1 MRTLQADADALRGGL
16 AFSAADRYQ
25 ALIYPEFACAADYL
39 PAEALVFFCD
49 HGNLR
54 RSAQRA
60 QEELGM
66 MLDSLLQ
73 SGLLCG
79 ELCDFSADWEQLCG
93 RVAGHGAAFFDS
105 FLAASYPQSLQPSLL
120 VNVTAKQLPVLRR
133 QSGRRRPRTSRSI
146 RKTTMPPL
154 CCAAT
159 AAAVR
164 SSPSSCGRSI
174 FPPSSPFR

>member
-1 MRTLQADADALRGGL
+1 MPSRR
-16 AFSAADRYQ
+16 ADRYQ

-105 FLAASYPQSLQPSLL
+105 VPRRELPAEPAAVAARKCHGQ
-120 VNVTAKQLPVLRR
+120 AAAVLRR
-133 QSGRRRPRTSRSI
+133 QSGCGGLGPRVLSE
-146 RKTTMPPL
+146 K
-154 CCAAT
+154 
-159 AAAVR
+159 
-164 SSPSSCGRSI
+164 
-174 FPPSSPFR
+174 